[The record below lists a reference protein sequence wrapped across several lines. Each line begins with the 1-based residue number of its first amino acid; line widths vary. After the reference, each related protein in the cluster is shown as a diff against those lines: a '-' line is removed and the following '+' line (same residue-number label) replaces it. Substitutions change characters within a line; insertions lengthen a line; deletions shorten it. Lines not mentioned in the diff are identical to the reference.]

1 MHREPNQTD
10 FLEPYTKLIKIG
22 LRCSLPEILIS
33 QVASEFVGADLSRI
47 RPELLWVV
55 HRVVLQKFRD
65 SYDMGMTH
73 DVSRR
78 EEAALKDRENRLM
91 AALHLAC

>member
-1 MHREPNQTD
+1 M
-10 FLEPYTKLIKIG
+10 IKIG